1 MKRNILCSP
10 CTIAHMGR
18 KQVTLA
24 DVAQLAGV
32 SLATASKALNN
43 QPRVSERTRQVVRAA
58 AQQLSYLPNSQA
70 RSLVSGKSQAI
81 GAITSD
87 LTGRFSTPI
96 LIGAEDE
103 LGVMSNTLL
112 LSNARGDARLEQHH
126 LNLLLSRNIDGI
138 LVIGEETTPRPHIP
152 GSEGIPTIYVYA
164 PSLDP
169 NDCSVVC
176 DNNEAGGMAVK
187 HLLSCGRHR
196 IAVITGG
203 ELNGTAVSPNAAS
216 DRLAGTMDAL
226 HEAGLEPVGPVR
238 SGSWSE
244 SWGRAATR
252 LLLDQG
258 VAFDGVVCQCD
269 EIARGCM
276 DVLKEHGLHIPSD
289 VAVIGHDNRVSLAP
303 DASPPLTSIDN
314 STEQMGHLAA
324 HMLME
329 AIDGHPRHGTE
340 YVHCKLVQRGS
351 TLPLA

>member
-1 MKRNILCSP
+1 MVNQR
-10 CTIAHMGR
+10 
-18 KQVTLA
+18 VTLA
-24 DVAQLAGV
+24 QVAQLAGV

-43 QPRVSERTRQVVRAA
+43 QPRVSEHTRAQVRSAA
-58 AQQLSYLPNSQA
+58 EQLSYVPNSQA

-112 LSNARGDARLEQHH
+112 LSNARGDARLEQHR
-126 LNLLLSRNIDGI
+126 LNFLLSRNVDGI
-138 LVIGEETTPRPHIP
+138 LVIGEETTPRVHIP
-152 GSEGIPTIYVYA
+152 GSEAIPTIYVYA
-164 PSLDP
+164 PSTDP

-176 DNNEAGGMAVK
+176 DNVEAGSMAAS
-187 HLLSCGRHR
+187 HLISCGRSR
-196 IAVITGG
+196 IAIIAGG
-203 ELNGTAVSPNAAS
+203 EVAGVATSPNAAS
-216 DRLAGTMDAL
+216 DRLHGAMQTL
-226 HEAGLEPVGPVR
+226 HKAGLEPAGQVR
-238 SGSWSE
+238 FGSWTE

-252 LLLDQG
+252 LLLDQH
-258 VAFDGVVCQCD
+258 VQFDAVICQCD

-276 DVLKEHGLHIPSD
+276 DVLKERNLRIPDD
-289 VAVIGHDNRVSLAP
+289 VAVIGHDNRPALAP

-324 HMLME
+324 HMLMD
-329 AIDGHPRHGTE
+329 AIDGHPKQGIE

-351 TLPLA
+351 TLQVA